1 MVTGAG
7 ECSRWWWVSG
17 GPQGTRRGRVLYFG
31 ARAHARAPLRTY
43 HADVVVDGG
52 GMMTGVGQVDVMFG
66 HGADVDLCVVLSL
79 SWWWWCRSGSDTGLT
94 G

>member
-1 MVTGAG
+1 MCWCDCVVHVVAGTGSKSPG
-7 ECSRWWWVSG
+7 RTED
-17 GPQGTRRGRVLYFG
+17 RGIYL
-31 ARAHARAPLRTY
+31 AHGLARAPLRTY
-43 HADVVVDGG
+43 HTDVVVDGG

-79 SWWWWCRSGSDTGLT
+79 SWWWWCRSGSDAGLT